1 MADVFCKIIA
11 GEIPAEIVYR
21 DEAVIVMKD
30 INPKVPV
37 HMLVIPVAH
46 VDSLEDASEAL
57 IGTLIKTA
65 HVVAGQLGLA
75 DKGYRLIMN
84 HGVDGGKIVPHLHF
98 HLLGG
103 KNLGPKIVQE

>member
-1 MADVFCKIIA
+1 MSDIFCKIIA
-11 GEIPAEIVYR
+11 GEVSAEVVYR
-21 DEAVIVMKD
+21 DDEVVVMKD
-30 INPKVPV
+30 IHPKAPV
-37 HMLVIPVAH
+37 HVLVIPVQH
-46 VDSLEDASEAL
+46 VDSLEDADQAL
-57 IGTLIKTA
+57 IGKLIKTA

-84 HGVDGGKIVPHLHF
+84 HGEDGGKIVPHLHF